1 MLADKPPQ
9 IAVSSWSVHHLL
21 GVTYA
26 NGPAKIPTGIPE
38 STFGPGTLAFLNLPA
53 ELERRGYTR
62 AEICH
67 FHLAGLDPEYL
78 KTVRDAFQK
87 SGVVI
92 QTLLIDDGDITDS
105 TTRDRD
111 LKWIASWIEAA
122 SVLGAENARVIAGK
136 AKSSPEA
143 LAFSVDGLRAMAQLG
158 KACGVRVVTENWFD
172 LLSSPRE
179 VHHVLDAVGDQ
190 LGFLADTGNWHGATK
205 YDDLKSIFVRAELC
219 HAKCGFGPGLAMDD
233 GDFGHCM
240 KAAADAGY
248 EGPHTL
254 IFESPGDEWRGL
266 EMEHKFVRDYF
277 SGKRAA

>member
-1 MLADKPPQ
+1 MLADISLQ

-26 NGPAKIPTGIPE
+26 NGPGKFPTGIPE
-38 STFGPGTLAFLNLPA
+38 PTFGPCTLEFLDLPA
-53 ELERRGYTR
+53 ELARRGYHR

-67 FHLAGLDPEYL
+67 FHLASLEPGYL

-92 QTLLIDDGDITDS
+92 QTLLIDDGDLTDS
-105 TTRDRD
+105 ATRDRD

-122 SVLGAENARVIAGK
+122 AVLGVENARVIAGK
-136 AKSSPEA
+136 AKPSPEA
-143 LAFSVDGLRAMAQLG
+143 LALSVDGLRAMAQLG
-158 KACGVRVVTENWFD
+158 KARGVRIVTENWFD

-179 VHHVLDAVGDQ
+179 VHHVLDKVGEQ

-205 YDDLKSIFVRAELC
+205 YDDLKSIFARAELC

-240 KAAADAGY
+240 KAAAEAGY
-248 EGPHTL
+248 AGPLTL

-266 EMEHKFVRDYF
+266 DMEHKFVRDYF